1 MPRCTLLQN
10 AARDIMN
17 ICVNAQL
24 ISDQAGYR
32 GAGVNNYGR
41 QLLRALGEA
50 AVAGQIDHQVTAFVH
65 AAGLHIRGI
74 ELVQSR
80 LPLERPEARIV
91 WEQSVLPLE
100 LARHRAQVVHGL
112 VNVLPLATR
121 VPGVVTVHDL
131 SFVRTPETLPPL
143 KRTYLARLC
152 AASVRRARAVIA
164 VSGQTADDVE
174 HFFGVPASKIRV
186 IYNGVAPEFTPAQ
199 HSAQEQFRTAKGL
212 PARYLLYLGTL
223 EPRKNLEMLV
233 RAFVRWRTLAPAA
246 AAGVKLV
253 LAGGK
258 GWYYDT
264 IFTEVRSLGLAG
276 DVIFPGFVPPAELPD
291 WYRGAV
297 AFVYPSLFEGFGLPV
312 LEAMACGTPVICS
325 EAASLREVA
334 GAAALT
340 LPAADEGAWANA
352 MHLLCDQPAAA
363 AELRRRGLEQAAK
376 FSWQLSAQ
384 KTIQVYNETALFV

>member
-1 MPRCTLLQN
+1 MII
-10 AARDIMN
+10 A
-17 ICVNAQL
+17 VNAQL

-41 QLLRALGEA
+41 QLLRALGQA
-50 AVAGQIDHQVTAFVH
+50 ALAGQTEHKIKAFVH
-65 AAGLHIRGI
+65 APGLQIPGV
-74 ELVQSR
+74 ELVRSR
-80 LPLERPEARIV
+80 MPLERPEARIV
-91 WEQSVLPLE
+91 WEQSLLPGE
-100 LARHRAQVVHGL
+100 LARHNAQVVHGL

-143 KRTYLARLC
+143 KRFYLARLC

-164 VSGQTADDVE
+164 VSRQTADDVE
-174 HFFGVPASKIRV
+174 HYFGVPPNKVRV
-186 IYNGVAPEFTPAQ
+186 IHNGVASEFVPGPPRAQ
-199 HSAQEQFRTAKGL
+199 AQFRAAHGL
-212 PARYLLYLGTL
+212 PTRYLLYLGTL

-233 RAFVRWRTLAPAA
+233 RAFAGWRSMAPGAA
-246 AAGVKLV
+246 ADVKLV

-258 GWYYDT
+258 GWYYET
-264 IFTEVRSLGLAG
+264 IFKEVNSLGLTG
-276 DVIFPGFVPPAELPD
+276 DVLFPGFVSPAELPD

-297 AFVYPSLFEGFGLPV
+297 AFIYPSMFEGFGLPV

-325 EAASLREVA
+325 QAASLREVT
-334 GAAALT
+334 GAAALA
-340 LPAADEGAWANA
+340 LPAADEAAWTNA

-384 KTIQVYNETALFV
+384 KTIQVYNEMALFV